1 MTSRH
6 PLARIRAGAPTAF
19 ARRATDA
26 VTAAAGAVV
35 LVLSGVVASDGRV
48 GSVERAVFRAINDL
62 PGALYPVV
70 WPFMQLGNV
79 VVGPLVALVAAALA
93 RYRLALAALGVTV
106 AKLVGERIVKQ
117 AVVRQRPAALIDGVT
132 TRGDAPLRGQSFV
145 SGHLVLVVAL
155 AVLVTP
161 YLAGRWKAVPWVLAA
176 CVAFGRVYV
185 GAHNPLDVVGGAGLG
200 ALVGGLAN
208 LAAGVPRTPTAERAP
223 ERAA

>member
-1 MTSRH
+1 VTSSH
-6 PLARIRAGAPTAF
+6 PLARIRATAPVAF
-19 ARRATDA
+19 VRRGTDA

-35 LVLSGVVASDGRV
+35 LIACGVVASDGRV
-48 GSVERAVFRAINDL
+48 GAAERAVFRAINDL

-117 AVVRQRPAALIDGVT
+117 AVMRERPSAVIDDVI
-132 TRGDAPLRGQSFV
+132 TRGDAPLRGESFV

-161 YLAGRWKAVPWVLAA
+161 YLAGRWKAVPWVLAV
-176 CVAFGRVYV
+176 CVAFGRIYV
-185 GAHNPLDVVGGAGLG
+185 GAHSPLDVVGGAGLG

-208 LAAGVPRTPTAERAP
+208 LAAGVPRSPTADG
-223 ERAA
+223 

>member
-1 MTSRH
+1 VTSSHR
-6 PLARIRAGAPTAF
+6 LARVRAAAPTAF
-19 ARRATDA
+19 VRRTADA
-26 VTAAAGAVV
+26 WTAVAGALV
-35 LVLSGVVASDGRV
+35 LALSGVVASGGKV
-48 GSVERAVFRAINDL
+48 GTVERAVFRAINDL
-62 PGALYPVV
+62 PGALYPAV

-106 AKLVGERIVKQ
+106 AKLVGERIVKA
-117 AVVRQRPAALIDGVT
+117 AVERQRPSAVIADVT

-161 YLAGRWKAVPWVLAA
+161 YLAGRWKAVPWVLA
-176 CVAFGRVYV
+176 VVVGFGRIYV

-200 ALVGGLAN
+200 ALIGGLAN
-208 LAAGVPRTPTAERAP
+208 LAAGVPRTPTAER
-223 ERAA
+223 